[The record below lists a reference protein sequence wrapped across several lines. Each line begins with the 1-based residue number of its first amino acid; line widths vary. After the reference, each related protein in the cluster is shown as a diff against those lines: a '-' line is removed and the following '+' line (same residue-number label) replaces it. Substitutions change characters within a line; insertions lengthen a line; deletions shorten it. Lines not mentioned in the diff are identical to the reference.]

1 MADVQHVVGAVSSIG
16 KVALWRWGVL
26 WRSIVPGSGVV
37 WPLWR
42 SSASYYRRFTSQLL
56 LLRSSVYDGRR
67 PSCVIRWEG
76 KMVQVYF

>member
-1 MADVQHVVGAVSSIG
+1 MADVQHVVGVVSSIG
-16 KVALWRWGVL
+16 KAALRLL
-26 WRSIVPGSGVV
+26 WWSVVPGSGVV

-42 SSASYYRRFTSQLL
+42 SSASYYRRFTSPL